1 MSEVRDI
8 IYLGSGPINVI
19 EASLNPDKNQL
30 IIDSKNQI
38 GGAWVAIE
46 VGKFGNLEIGC
57 HIWSYHKASYE
68 FLRSFLE
75 LDLIKLSPQPYFLK
89 GKSKLIYD
97 HKNAII
103 TIKQTG
109 KKLIKGKFMAAFKY
123 LKEDPEARFPII
135 PKPYLYPRGGAREFQ
150 EKLIS
155 KFNESNAEIA
165 LQTEI
170 TTIKH
175 NGKLWECYDRDQNL
189 FLSKKIILTATSTL
203 RSIEFGSQKIDLEFS
218 YINYTHLHFIIEG
231 KPLKPFSYIRLLNH
245 DFIHRLSDITTQ
257 LSEKEENCSVLLIGV
272 FDDKFNELENLETA
286 IELIREYLIT
296 NKFIEKDQ
304 QILYTQKNTFKTAY
318 INQGQRKTING
329 LDDSIEL
336 YSTTD
341 LIFGV
346 ESKLKDWLKTSS

>member
-1 MSEVRDI
+1 MSEAKDI
-8 IYLGSGPINVI
+8 IYLGTGPINVI
-19 EASLNPDKNQL
+19 EASLISGKKQL
-30 IIDSKNQI
+30 LIDSKNQI

-46 VGKFGNLEIGC
+46 VGNYGRLEIGC
-57 HIWSYHKASYE
+57 HIWSYHKASYD
-68 FLRSFLE
+68 FLQNFLQ

-109 KKLIKGKFMAAFKY
+109 KKLISGKLKAAYNY
-123 LKEDPEARFPII
+123 LKNDPEARFPII
-135 PKPYLYPRGGAREFQ
+135 PKPYLYPKGGAREFQ

-155 KFNESNAEIA
+155 KFSESNGEIR
-165 LQTEI
+165 LNTEI
-170 TTIKH
+170 THIKH
-175 NGKLWECYDRDQNL
+175 NGMHWECYDTDKNL
-189 FLSKKIILTATSTL
+189 FLTKKIILTATSSL
-203 RSIEFGSQKIDLEFS
+203 RTIEFQSQKIDLEYS

-257 LSEKEENCSVLLIGV
+257 LSEKEENCSVLLVGV
-272 FDDKFNELENLETA
+272 FDDKFNGLENLETA
-286 IELIREYLIT
+286 VNLIREYLIE

-318 INQGQRKTING
+318 INQEQRKKINR

-346 ESKLKDWLKTSS
+346 ESKLQDWVKSTS